1 MDFVIAQTIGLLV
14 VAILVAIAA
23 RRLRLPYAVGLVIAG
38 MALALSHVNFGIPLT
53 RDMVFEVIL
62 PPLLF
67 EAALN
72 LDWRDLWKD
81 ALPILVLS
89 VFGVVISAAVTAV
102 GLHGVLRWAWAP
114 ALIFGVLIAATDPVT
129 VIALFKDLGTKG
141 RSRLLVESESLLN
154 DGVAA
159 VLFSLVMGWSANAN
173 SGPLEV
179 ARSLLLLLGGG
190 VAVGLAVGFAGLVI
204 AGRTGDHLV
213 EMAVTVAIAY
223 GAFLI
228 AENLHSSGVLATVTA
243 GLLVGSAGVR
253 AGHRRL
259 GISHQGRTFA
269 IEVWE
274 FLAFI
279 ANSLVFLLIGLTVSH
294 LAFAANYTPILV
306 TIALV
311 LLGRAATVY
320 PLAAL
325 FRSTRF
331 QISAPEQHLLWWGGL
346 RGALA
351 LALALSLPRDIALH
365 DEILIATFSVVTFSI
380 VVQGLTMPALVRALG
395 FVESASSRANSI
407 SKSHLESPDK
417 P

>member
-1 MDFVIAQTIGLLV
+1 MDVVLARTIGLLV

-38 MALALSHVNFGIPLT
+38 MTLALSRVNFGLPLT
-53 RDMVFEVIL
+53 HDMIFDLIL

-81 ALPILVLS
+81 APLIFAMSIIGVL
-89 VFGVVISAAVTAV
+89 ISAAVV
-102 GLHGVLRWAWAP
+102 VLGLHALLGWALAP

-129 VIALFKDLGTKG
+129 VIALFKDLKIKG
-141 RSRLLVESESLLN
+141 RDRLLVESESLFN

-159 VLFSLVMGWSANAN
+159 VLFSLALAWSAQRL
-173 SGPLEV
+173 SGPWQITTNLV
-179 ARSLLLLLGGG
+179 LLAGGG
-190 VAVGLAVGFAGLVI
+190 IAIGGIVGFLALLV

-213 EMAVTVAIAY
+213 EIAVTVATAY

-228 AENLHSSGVLATVTA
+228 AENLHCSGVLATVTA
-243 GLLVGSAGVR
+243 GLVVGAVGLR
-253 AGHRRL
+253 AGNARL
-259 GISHQGRTFA
+259 GISRQGRAFA
-269 IEVWE
+269 VEFWE

-294 LAFAANYTPILV
+294 LRFATLGYVPILAA
-306 TIALV
+306 IMLV

-320 PLAAL
+320 PIALLFHSTKYELAA
-325 FRSTRF
+325 R
-331 QISAPEQHLLWWGGL
+331 EQHLLWWGGL

-351 LALALSLPRDIALH
+351 LALALSLPENIAMH
-365 DEILIATFSVVTFSI
+365 DTIVVATFVVVIFSI
-380 VVQGLTMPALVRALG
+380 VVQGLTMPGLVRLLG
-395 FVESASSRANSI
+395 LVPLNTRDA
-407 SKSHLESPDK
+407 
-417 P
+417 